1 MIEAFATIG
10 ERFLGRFSRLGE
22 ASLLLWRIVAEVPRI
37 WSVREE
43 VVTQMMRVGIS
54 SLPLVAVTNLFTGM
68 VMAVQTSYQVSEYV
82 PPIYI
87 AAALCNSVVIELGP
101 VLTALVMSGRVGAS
115 ITAELGT
122 MRVTEQIDAME
133 TMALDPVRYLLL
145 PRLVAGVIM
154 MPVIVTFG
162 CAVAIAGGYG
172 VCSFSLNM
180 STQTFLQGMR
190 QFLYPYDVFSGLFKS
205 LVFGGTVTMVGNYY
219 GFCTAEG
226 AEGVGRAT
234 TQSVVTNCL
243 LILILDYI
251 LAVLFF
257 PTF

>member
-1 MIEAFATIG
+1 MLEAFTFIG
-10 ERFLGRFSRLGE
+10 DRFLRSFYRLGE
-22 ASLLLWRIVAEVPRI
+22 ATLLSLRIATELPRI

-43 VVTQMMRVGIS
+43 VVAQMMKVGIG
-54 SLPLVAVTNLFTGM
+54 SLPLVAVTSLFTGM
-68 VMAVQTSYQVSEYV
+68 VVAVQTSYQISDYV
-82 PPIYI
+82 PPIFI
-87 AAALCNSVVIELGP
+87 AAALCNSVIIELGP

-133 TMALDPVRYLLL
+133 SMALDPVKYLLL
-145 PRLVAGVIM
+145 PRLVAGLVM

-162 CAVAIAGGYG
+162 CVIAIAGGY
-172 VCSFSLNM
+172 VMCLFYLNM
-180 STQTFLQGMR
+180 SSHTFFLGMR

-205 LVFGGTVTMVGNYY
+205 LVFGGTVSMVGNYY

-243 LILILDYI
+243 LILMLDYI
-251 LAVLFF
+251 LAVLLF
-257 PTF
+257 PTH

>member
-1 MIEAFATIG
+1 MLEAFTTIG
-10 ERFLGRFSRLGE
+10 DRFLRGFFRLGE
-22 ASLLLWRIVAEVPRI
+22 ASLLILRVVSEVPRI
-37 WSVREE
+37 WSVRQE
-43 VVTQMMRVGIS
+43 VVTQMMRIGIG
-54 SLPLVAVTNLFTGM
+54 SLPLVTVTSLFTGM
-68 VMAVQTSYQVSEYV
+68 VVAVQTSYQISEYV
-82 PPIYI
+82 PPIFI

-115 ITAELGT
+115 IAAELGT

-145 PRLVAGVIM
+145 PRLTAGLVM
-154 MPVIVTFG
+154 MPVIVTFS
-162 CAVAIAGGYG
+162 CVIAIAGGYAM
-172 VCSFSLNM
+172 CNLYLDM
-180 STQTFLQGMR
+180 SADTFFRGMR

-205 LVFGGTVTMVGNYY
+205 LVFGGTVTTVGSYY

-243 LILILDYI
+243 LILIFDYI
-251 LAVLFF
+251 LAVLLF
-257 PTF
+257 PMY

>member
-1 MIEAFATIG
+1 LLEAFAIIG
-10 ERFLGRFSRLGE
+10 DRFLRSFFRLGE
-22 ASLLLWRIVAEVPRI
+22 ATLLMLRVITEVPRI

-43 VVTQMMRVGIS
+43 VVAQMMRVGIG
-54 SLPLVAVTNLFTGM
+54 SLPLVAVTSLFTGM
-68 VMAVQTSYQVSEYV
+68 VVAVQTSYQISEYV
-82 PPIYI
+82 PPIFI

-115 ITAELGT
+115 IAAELGT

-145 PRLVAGVIM
+145 PRLSAGLIM

-162 CAVAIAGGYG
+162 CVVAIAGGY
-172 VCSFSLNM
+172 VMCLFYLNM
-180 STQTFLQGMR
+180 STDTFLRGMR
-190 QFLYPYDVFSGLFKS
+190 QFLYPYDVYSGLFKS
-205 LVFGGTVTMVGNYY
+205 LVFGGTVSMVGNYY
-219 GFCTAEG
+219 GYCTAEG

-243 LILILDYI
+243 LILILDY
-251 LAVLFF
+251 LMAVLLF
-257 PTF
+257 PTY

>member
-1 MIEAFATIG
+1 MIEAFAIIG
-10 ERFLGRFSRLGE
+10 DRFLRGFFRLGE
-22 ASLLLWRIVAEVPRI
+22 ATLLILRTITEIPRI

-43 VVTQMMRVGIS
+43 VVAQMMKIGIG

-68 VMAVQTSYQVSEYV
+68 VVAVQSSYQISEYV
-82 PPIYI
+82 PPVFI

-133 TMALDPVRYLLL
+133 TMGLDPVRYLLM
-145 PRLVAGVIM
+145 PRLVAGLIM

-172 VCSFSLNM
+172 VCFFYLHM
-180 STQTFLQGMR
+180 STDTFLRGMR
-190 QFLYPYDVFSGLFKS
+190 QFLYPYDVFSGLLKS
-205 LVFGGTVTMVGNYY
+205 LVFGGTVSAVGNYY

-251 LAVLFF
+251 LAMLLF
-257 PTF
+257 PTY